1 METRSLQLS
10 ECYLHNPVVLR
21 IQHEQP
27 KANFAIIKL
36 ETGWWGYTKF
46 FLERGV
52 IDWAGGIVKSK
63 AMSSCH

>member
-36 ETGWWGYTKF
+36 ETG
-46 FLERGV
+46 
-52 IDWAGGIVKSK
+52 
-63 AMSSCH
+63 